1 MPQLR
6 SFVIFA
12 TLSAALT
19 SLPATSAA
27 QTAQTNRTPVLVELF
42 TSEGCS
48 SCPPAD
54 ALLARLDETQP
65 IAGAQIIV
73 LSEHV
78 DYWNRLGWVDPYSS
92 PRFSARQTTYAQRLR
107 TQGPYTP
114 QMVVDGR
121 VEFVGSDRPAAE
133 SAVRAALSERRVA
146 VRLAHYEGSAAI
158 EVPPLPAGRALV
170 YAAYA
175 ADSGTQD
182 VARGENK
189 GQRLRHVAIVREL
202 KKVGSVS
209 NRSGFKGLVPLRSGT
224 RLVVFVQEPDGGPAW
239 GSAML
244 GRHP

>member
-1 MPQLR
+1 MAN
-6 SFVIFA
+6 SFGSLIVIL
-12 TLSAALT
+12 LSVRAAFGDGI
-19 SLPATSAA
+19 SDGK
-27 QTAQTNRTPVLVELF
+27 QPVLVELF

-54 ALLARLDETQP
+54 AVLARLDESQP
-65 IAGAQIIV
+65 VAGARIIV

-78 DYWNRLGWVDPYSS
+78 DYWNHLGWVDPYSS
-92 PRFSARQTTYAQRLR
+92 PLFSARQTAYAQRLR

-121 VEFVGSDRPAAE
+121 VEFVGSDMPAAE
-133 SAVRAALSERRVA
+133 SAVRNAVSQRRVA
-146 VRLAHYEGSAAI
+146 VRIAHHEGSA
-158 EVPPLPAGRALV
+158 EVQVPPLPAGRALI

-175 ADSGTQD
+175 AEGTQD

-189 GQRLRHVAIVREL
+189 GRRLRHVAIVREL

-209 NRSGFKGLVPLRSGT
+209 GRSGFKGLVPLRSGT
-224 RLVVFVQEPDGGPAW
+224 RLVVFVQEPDGGPVW

-244 GRHP
+244 ASGAGQ